1 MSQPVISPEV
11 PIMCLT
17 ATAAPR
23 VVDELLQMLGDSALV
38 EKSSVNRPNIALSVR
53 QLKQDEMLDGKS

>member
-1 MSQPVISPEV
+1 
-11 PIMCLT
+11 MCLI

-38 EKSSVNRPNIALSVR
+38 EKSSVNQPNIVLSVR
-53 QLKQDEMLDGKS
+53 QLKQDEMLDGKL